1 MKLEIV
7 SLFPHISSA
16 VLGESIIG
24 RAQRKGLVEIS
35 HINLREYAQD
45 ERLTVDDSPFG
56 GGAGML
62 LMPEVIFR
70 CIESLRTSDSK
81 VLLMCPQ
88 GRVFNQTIASQ
99 YAECEHLII
108 FCGHYEGL
116 DERARQTLFDDELS
130 LGDFILTNGVIAA
143 SVVADAIIRLLPG
156 VLGKDESSVDE
167 SFGREPLLE
176 YPHYTRPAVFNGM
189 ATPDTLLSGDHGEV
203 ENWRWEQRLI
213 RTAARRPDILR
224 QYLKTGDNDGKH

>member
-1 MKLEIV
+1 MKLDIV

-24 RAQRKGLVEIS
+24 RAQRRKLVEIN
-35 HINLREYAQD
+35 HVNLRDYAQD

-70 CIESLRTSDSK
+70 CLEDLRTPDCRT
-81 VLLMCPQ
+81 VLMCPQ
-88 GRVFNQTIASQ
+88 GRQFNQTIASQ
-99 YAECEHLII
+99 YAEYKHLIM
-108 FCGHYEGL
+108 FCGHYEGI

-130 LGDFILTNGVIAA
+130 LGDFVLTNGVIAA
-143 SVVADAIIRLLPG
+143 SVMADAIIRLLPG

-176 YPHYTRPAVFNGM
+176 YPHYTRPAVYNGM

-203 ENWRWEQRLI
+203 ENWRREQRLI

-224 QYLKTGDNDGKH
+224 QYMENR